1 MKKTLI
7 IALFLLAPIFA
18 ARGQELGGNYNE
30 NIDGP
35 LGDVRMIRESGVT
48 WIRGFIDIPLKFL
61 NKENGVITG
70 VDEEKIRNSRLLRQ
84 YVQAQD
90 ILGDQVKFML
100 SFKIPFLNDVGL
112 VPAEETGIW
121 EHIFRAAELI
131 LETYGMGDH
140 IDLLVMGNE
149 PMWENNDNANTPWA
163 EKEVAAANYKAF
175 LNEFAGRI
183 DGWKKKNGWTFEVF
197 AGALNRISEVESPI
211 IQAVMDVVNGNDNV
225 DGLDLHIHAAR
236 VAQCADD
243 FRLARTKYGITKKI
257 ICTEFSMVRAIDSH
271 NQDALGTW
279 GTKHGYS
286 ASMKVYEYLN
296 AIIDKAKAGKPVTT
310 EEFASLFNGING
322 YPKNWYTKFYEAF
335 KQYDVYAITG
345 RFSVVP
351 NKIVYTDKTQMWELG
366 GIYNPKFFGYTKD
379 GLYEV
384 NPLVYPDF
392 VAIRDGQP
400 VKKFLEAQNEILIVF
415 TTTPEEG
422 STLQVGSRTV
432 TLDPECDWVKVD
444 GLNPAEEYH
453 FSYRKADGA
462 EIWSRDIRTKAR
474 KTTMPLVN
482 VEEAGD
488 YSWIQVLNLP
498 DDAVSVKLL
507 LDGEE
512 IGAVSG
518 ELDGKVLSAE
528 ITYGDSSVETITT
541 EL

>member
-1 MKKTLI
+1 
-7 IALFLLAPIFA
+7 
-18 ARGQELGGNYNE
+18 
-30 NIDGP
+30 
-35 LGDVRMIRESGVT
+35 
-48 WIRGFIDIPLKFL
+48 
-61 NKENGVITG
+61 
-70 VDEEKIRNSRLLRQ
+70 
-84 YVQAQD
+84 
-90 ILGDQVKFML
+90 
-100 SFKIPFLNDVGL
+100 
-112 VPAEETGIW
+112 
-121 EHIFRAAELI
+121 
-131 LETYGMGDH
+131 
-140 IDLLVMGNE
+140 
-149 PMWENNDNANTPWA
+149 
-163 EKEVAAANYKAF
+163 
-175 LNEFAGRI
+175 
-183 DGWKKKNGWTFEVF
+183 
-197 AGALNRISEVESPI
+197 
-211 IQAVMDVVNGNDNV
+211 
-225 DGLDLHIHAAR
+225 
-236 VAQCADD
+236 
-243 FRLARTKYGITKKI
+243 
-257 ICTEFSMVRAIDSH
+257 
-271 NQDALGTW
+271 
-279 GTKHGYS
+279 
-286 ASMKVYEYLN
+286 
-296 AIIDKAKAGKPVTT
+296 
-310 EEFASLFNGING
+310 
-322 YPKNWYTKFYEAF
+322 
-335 KQYDVYAITG
+335 
-345 RFSVVP
+345 
-351 NKIVYTDKTQMWELG
+351 MWELG

-415 TTTPEEG
+415 AKTPEEG

-482 VEEAGD
+482 VEDAGD

-518 ELDGKVLSAE
+518 KLEGKVLSAE